1 MKRQNGRVKT
11 AVFVQETAPYNR
23 KLHWFT
29 VFTAAAGVFLIAAGA
44 SVTSTGS
51 GDAVPDWPL
60 SFGRLHPPMMV
71 GGVFYE
77 HGHRMIAAFVAL
89 LIAIQ
94 AVWLAKVESRRWVRR
109 LGWIALA
116 SVLVQAVLGG
126 MRVLVVSSETLQEI
140 TLRFAGLNHVDPAR
154 IGIGV
159 MHAVLGQIVL
169 CMTFA
174 IALATSLSWL
184 HAIPSRLAIPAR
196 AYKFGLFAIGAV
208 ILQLLFGAVMRHSGA
223 GLVIPDFPLSHG
235 QLVPPFNQLPNYD
248 PAAAVYITYGELIFK
263 TVINFLHRTWAYF
276 VMGLLIWNMIWLMR
290 SGRKGYG
297 MVYTVAHLLAGLV
310 VVQFGLGATTVW
322 TGKNVWISV
331 LHVMTGAILLG
342 TCVLYTMWCRRLQM
356 MTMEAPVKLTRVE
369 VHA

>member
-1 MKRQNGRVKT
+1 MKTENGRVKT
-11 AVFVQETAPYNR
+11 AALVQEMALYNR
-23 KLHWFT
+23 KLHLFT

-77 HGHRMIAAFVAL
+77 HGHRMIAALVAL
-89 LIAIQ
+89 LIAVQ
-94 AVWLAKVESRRWVRR
+94 AVWLAKAEPRRWVRR

-126 MRVLVVSSETLQEI
+126 LRVLVVSNETLQDI

-159 MHAVLGQIVL
+159 LHAVLGQIVL

-174 IALATSLSWL
+174 IALSTSLSWL
-184 HAIPSRLAIPAR
+184 RATPPRIAIPLR

-235 QLVPPFNQLPNYD
+235 KIIPPLNDLPNYD
-248 PAAAVYITYGELIFK
+248 PNAAIYITYGELTFK
-263 TVINFLHRTWAYF
+263 TVVNFLHRTWAYF
-276 VMGLLIWNMIWLMR
+276 VAGLLIWNMIWLMR

-310 VVQFGLGATTVW
+310 IVQFWLGATTIW
-322 TGKNVWISV
+322 TGKNVWVSV
-331 LHVMTGAILLG
+331 FHVMTGAILLG
-342 TCVLYTMWCRRLQM
+342 TCVLYTMWCRRLQAVAVE
-356 MTMEAPVKLTRVE
+356 TPVKLSHVE

>member
-1 MKRQNGRVKT
+1 MKLQNGHTRT
-11 AVFVQETAPYNR
+11 AALVQETAPYNR

-94 AVWLAKVESRRWVRR
+94 AVWLAKVEPRGWVRR

-126 MRVLVVSSETLQEI
+126 LRVLVVSSETLQEI

-159 MHAVLGQIVL
+159 MHAVLGQVVL

-174 IALATSLSWL
+174 IALATSRAWL
-184 HAIPSRLAIPAR
+184 RATPPQLTVPER
-196 AYKFGLFAIGAV
+196 AYKFGLFIIAAV

-235 QLVPPFNQLPNYD
+235 QLIPPFNELPNYD
-248 PAAAVYITYGELIFK
+248 PNAAVYITYGELTFK
-263 TVINFLHRTWAYF
+263 TAINFLHRTWAYF
-276 VMGLLIWNMIWLMR
+276 VAGFLIWNAVWLMR

-297 MVYTVAHLLAGLV
+297 VVYTIAHLLAGLV
-310 VVQFGLGATTVW
+310 LVQFGLGATTVW

-356 MTMEAPVKLTRVE
+356 MAVEVPAKLFQAE